1 MNDARSSAHVL
12 VIGGGFS
19 GVAAAVAL
27 RARGYAVTLLERHA
41 VLGGRARSDARDDGS
56 VDTGA
61 QLIASSFTRAAH
73 LLARAPLEPTTAR
86 DVFVRDGKR
95 LPIQFGSV
103 SSMLRFGGLGAAEK
117 LRLGTTLLPLLARH
131 ASVLH
136 ADGGE
141 GLASVDHMSARAFVE
156 TAVSARAADVL
167 VEPPLN
173 AFYGAR
179 GAETSLAFFLT
190 LGRYGADADV
200 LASRDG
206 WSAALATAAAGVH
219 VECNAQPDVIQITAS
234 GVAARD
240 GNGREWYGD
249 ALIIATSASSAQ
261 MLLRHVIEESH
272 PLMAWLASVVT
283 RPTWTVTLTLENE
296 IRADTF
302 GVLADPTEASMVS
315 ACALPGGRWRD
326 APHADNI
333 VLAWPTP
340 TAVDRLAGQ
349 PAAAIVGAMMPEI
362 ERLVPET
369 RGKVERARLFR
380 FDEGTPL
387 AAPGF
392 VAHRA
397 AGREHAE
404 SLTIPVALAGDYL
417 TMPLVEGAVV
427 SGEQAA
433 ARIVRQLARA

>member
-1 MNDARSSAHVL
+1 
-12 VIGGGFS
+12 
-19 GVAAAVAL
+19 
-27 RARGYAVTLLERHA
+27 
-41 VLGGRARSDARDDGS
+41 
-56 VDTGA
+56 
-61 QLIASSFTRAAH
+61 
-73 LLARAPLEPTTAR
+73 
-86 DVFVRDGKR
+86 VRDGKR

-141 GLASVDHMSARAFVE
+141 GLASVDHISARAFVE